1 MQMFGAVLDGRLDT
15 EGLFAE
21 ETPCCALEGL
31 FPLSCT
37 WDLNSGPQ
45 ACQARTLTSEIRF
58 VLEWILVGS

>member
-31 FPLSCT
+31 FPLSRT
-37 WDLNSGPQ
+37 RDLNSGPQ
-45 ACQARTLTSEIRF
+45 AC
-58 VLEWILVGS
+58 